1 MRGEASKPAP
11 RGSYATTGGFMKINN
26 RDFFL
31 IMRIAKTAL
40 EHVDSN
46 SLIMRELDLNE
57 TELDRLHE
65 LMQQAMEVK

>member
-1 MRGEASKPAP
+1 
-11 RGSYATTGGFMKINN
+11 MKINN

-46 SLIMRELDLNE
+46 SLIMRELDFNE